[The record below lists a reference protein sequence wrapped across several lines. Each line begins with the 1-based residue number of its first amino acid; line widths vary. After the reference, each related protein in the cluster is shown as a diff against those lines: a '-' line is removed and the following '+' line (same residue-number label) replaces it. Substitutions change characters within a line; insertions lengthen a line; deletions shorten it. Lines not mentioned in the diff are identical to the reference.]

1 MNPYQE
7 PYLASLNPSS
17 QSPHAHEQRL
27 PHSGLGIASF
37 GLSLFCGVAAF
48 ITVAI
53 AGVID
58 ALTPGG
64 MQKDSAGA
72 IIVGL
77 GMIAVFGLVIVGGGI
92 RVVALFQSNRN
103 RLFAILG
110 VAVNALIV
118 VGMCGLM
125 AIGMAMETPEGY

>member
-1 MNPYQE
+1 MNPYRE

-17 QSPHAHEQRL
+17 RSPHAHEPRL

-48 ITVAI
+48 VTVAI

-58 ALTPGG
+58 ASTPGG
-64 MQKDSAGA
+64 MQEDSAAA

-77 GMIAVFGLVIVGGGI
+77 GMIAVFGLVVVGGGI
-92 RVVALFQSNRN
+92 GAVALFQSDRN

-110 VAVNALIV
+110 VVVNALIV
-118 VGMCGLM
+118 VGICGLM
-125 AIGMAMETPEGY
+125 AIGLAMEPPAGY